1 MNTPT
6 SDSNTNQMRAM
17 RDALER
23 AGHAVEAEKA
33 AARQAKLD
41 LSREREAHATT
52 RWNYEQLRGSIESAL
67 AENKR
72 LRLLVLEI
80 TSSGE
85 RAGVEQP
92 PAAKVEQKWE
102 DALSVETEV
111 ESPVL
116 GQSKVRR
123 R

>member
-1 MNTPT
+1 MH
-6 SDSNTNQMRAM
+6 AM

-23 AGHAVEAEKA
+23 AGRAVESAKA
-33 AARQAKLD
+33 GARQAQLE
-41 LSREREAHATT
+41 LTRERDAHATT
-52 RWNYEQLRGSIESAL
+52 RWNYEQLRGSIDSAL

-80 TSSGE
+80 TSNAE
-85 RAGVEQP
+85 RAGVEQA

-102 DALSVETEV
+102 DALSVETVLEN
-111 ESPVL
+111 PVSGHAKL
-116 GQSKVRR
+116 RR